1 MRISDWSSDVCSSD
15 LRDGDV
21 RAGTCNRE
29 GRGGTDAAFRSR
41 TGFHGGLSPDGERV
55 VTLGPAQW
63 ILVIVALQRLGEL
76 LLARRN
82 TARLKAEG
90 GYELGAGHY
99 PIIVGVHAALL
110 VVMFLAVDRGT
121 PILWAPFVL
130 FLLLDRKST
139 RLNSSH

>member
-90 GYELGAGHY
+90 GYARSEERR
-99 PIIVGVHAALL
+99 VGKECV
-110 VVMFLAVDRGT
+110 
-121 PILWAPFVL
+121 
-130 FLLLDRKST
+130 ST
-139 RLNSSH
+139 CRSRWSRHHTQPH

>member
-55 VTLGPAQW
+55 VTLGPAQG
-63 ILVIVALQRLGEL
+63 IPVRVAQQRLRAL
-76 LLARRN
+76 LLAGRN
-82 TARLKAEG
+82 TPCLNAAG
-90 GYELGAGHY
+90 GNRVGAGDHTIMAE
-99 PIIVGVHAALL
+99 PRRTACW
-110 VVMFLAVDRGT
+110 DRG
-121 PILWAPFVL
+121 W
-130 FLLLDRKST
+130 
-139 RLNSSH
+139 